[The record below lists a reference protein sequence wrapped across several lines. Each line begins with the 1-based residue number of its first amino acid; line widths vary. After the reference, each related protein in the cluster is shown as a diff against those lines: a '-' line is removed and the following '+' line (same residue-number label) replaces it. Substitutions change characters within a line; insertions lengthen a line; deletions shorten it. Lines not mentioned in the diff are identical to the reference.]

1 MHAVGISVITN
12 WYDFH
17 VRDIDLGKHTYLAK
31 VSTILW
37 ETRGNSG
44 KLGNSEKLMETQA
57 LNEGIGLNLING
69 KLVEQEK
76 CHRGN
81 CSTKN

>member
-1 MHAVGISVITN
+1 MNAVGISVITN

-17 VRDIDLGKHTYLAK
+17 VRDIDLEKHPCLIK

-37 ETRGNSG
+37 ETRGY
-44 KLGNSEKLMETQA
+44 LETQKLMETQV

-76 CHRGN
+76 CLRGN